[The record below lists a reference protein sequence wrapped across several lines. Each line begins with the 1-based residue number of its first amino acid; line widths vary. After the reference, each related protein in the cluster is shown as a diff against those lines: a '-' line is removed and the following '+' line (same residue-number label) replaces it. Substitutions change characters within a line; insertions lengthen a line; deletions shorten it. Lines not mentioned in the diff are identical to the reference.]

1 MALWKRGNWYWAD
14 FTVNGSRYR
23 IPLRFRAN
31 PDCKAPYF
39 FARRR
44 SQKYCRDLCAL
55 PSQKEFKRRWCAE
68 HGEARRKAR
77 KASEKKSQRKR
88 GK

>member
-23 IPLRFRAN
+23 IPLRFCAN

-44 SQKYCRDLCAL
+44 SQMY
-55 PSQKEFKRRWCAE
+55 
-68 HGEARRKAR
+68 
-77 KASEKKSQRKR
+77 
-88 GK
+88 